1 MLSISV
7 IKEKKNGENRVSLI
21 PKDILNLSKIGFRNI
36 FVENNAGLLS
46 GYKDSDY
53 IKYGSII
60 KDKNN
65 IWNSK
70 IILKIHF
77 PNFKELY
84 LLNDNS
90 ILICLDINLN
100 YINYLEILKKKKI
113 TLIILSYMPRIS
125 RLQIMDVLSSIS
137 YVSGYRAVIESIYE
151 YRNFIGNQ
159 IFPCGKIK
167 PINVLIIGAGIFGLS
182 VTSFFKNLGANVY
195 VYDIN
200 KNIKEEIISLG
211 ARFIDIKNDSL
222 NIFLSNKINK
232 FNIIVNSA
240 ISKDKKYPLIFTKK
254 ILSLIKFGSVIINL
268 INNNSS
274 NCILIKKNGL
284 LNFNNIKIISYEDFS
299 NLMPKSISKLYSNN
313 LINFL
318 KSMLDKDNNIILDFK
333 DILFQNVVVLYKGK
347 EINRKNKLK
356 MKKNIYEKKDNIF
369 IYQNFFLQYS
379 NELLLILLIFYILIS
394 LFFYNYNIYI
404 YLNNLFIFLFS
415 YILGFISINKIKNFL
430 HTPLMSLTNAISSIV
445 IIGCLLQINENT
457 DWLNISISLIT
468 LSLVNIN
475 IFSGF
480 LITKRMLTILFN

>member
-21 PKDILNLSKIGFRNI
+21 PKDILYLSKIGFQNI
-36 FVENNAGLLS
+36 FIENNAGLLS
-46 GYKDSDY
+46 GYKNSDY

-70 IILKIHF
+70 IILKINF
-77 PNFKELY
+77 PDLKELN
-84 LLNDNS
+84 LLQNSS

-100 YINYLEILKKKKI
+100 YVNYLKILKKKKI
-113 TLIILSYMPRIS
+113 TLIILSYIPRIS
-125 RLQIMDVLSSIS
+125 RLQTMDVLSSIS

-159 IFPCGKIK
+159 IFSSGKIK
-167 PINVLIIGAGIFGLS
+167 SINVLVIGAGIFGLS
-182 VTSFFKNLGANVY
+182 VIGFFKNLGANVY

-200 KNIKEEIISLG
+200 KNVEEEIISLG
-211 ARFIDIKNDSL
+211 AKFINIRNNSL
-222 NIFLSNKINK
+222 DTFLSNKINK
-232 FNIIVNSA
+232 FNIIINSA
-240 ISKDKKYPLIFTKK
+240 ISKNRKYPLILTKK
-254 ILSLIKFGSVIINL
+254 ILSLIKSGSVIVNL
-268 INNNSS
+268 INNYSS

-284 LNFNNIKIISYEDFS
+284 LNFNNVKIISYEDFS

-313 LINFL
+313 LVNFL
-318 KSMLDKDNNIILDFK
+318 KYMLDKNNNIFLDFK

-347 EINRKNKLK
+347 EINKNYFLNI
-356 MKKNIYEKKDNIF
+356 KKKIYIKKDNFF
-369 IYQNFFLQYS
+369 IYQKFFLKYQ
-379 NELLLILLIFYILIS
+379 NLLLLMLLIFYILIS
-394 LFFYNYNIYI
+394 FFFYNYYIFIYI
-404 YLNNLFIFLFS
+404 NNLFVFIFS
-415 YILGFISINKIKNFL
+415 YILGFISINKIENFL

-457 DWLNISISLIT
+457 NWWNICFSLIT

-480 LITKRMLTILFN
+480 LVTKRMLTILFN